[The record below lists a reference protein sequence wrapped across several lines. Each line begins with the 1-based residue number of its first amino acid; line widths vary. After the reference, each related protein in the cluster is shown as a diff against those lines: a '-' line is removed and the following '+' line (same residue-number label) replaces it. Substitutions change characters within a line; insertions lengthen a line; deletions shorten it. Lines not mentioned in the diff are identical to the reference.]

1 METLET
7 LDQRQYLTFFL
18 AGTEYAVGIMKV
30 KEILEYD
37 TVTRVPKTP
46 AWVRG
51 VFNLRSSVVPVI
63 DLALKFGQPETPL
76 TRTTCIIIVEANLDA
91 AASVMGILAD
101 SVNQVLNLSP
111 SDIEPPPAFGSQVKI
126 DYLQGM
132 AKLDKKFAL
141 VLDID
146 KVLSASEL
154 LQIADLTLEP
164 ENEEQAEEMAAEEM
178 AAEAPAPP
186 APDGPEAEVAAP

>member
-1 METLET
+1 METNET

-18 AGTEYAVGIMKV
+18 AGEEYAVGIMKV

-63 DLALKFGQPETPL
+63 DLALKFGQPETAI
-76 TRTTCIIIVEANLDA
+76 TRTTCIIIVEANLDST
-91 AASVMGILAD
+91 ASVMGVLAD
-101 SVNQVLNLSP
+101 SVSQVLDLSP
-111 SDIEPPPAFGSQVKI
+111 QDIEPPPVFGTQVKV

-132 AKLDKKFAL
+132 AKLGKKFAL

-146 KVLSASEL
+146 KVLSTSEL
-154 LQIADLTLEP
+154 LQIADLKLEQ
-164 ENEEQAEEMAAEEM
+164 EKAGDAEGEDAIPTPSAGPD
-178 AAEAPAPP
+178 AEA
-186 APDGPEAEVAAP
+186 AAL

>member
-1 METLET
+1 METIET

-18 AGTEYAVGIMKV
+18 AGEEYAVGIMKV

-76 TRTTCIIIVEANLDA
+76 TRTTCIIIVEANLDSTS
-91 AASVMGILAD
+91 SVMGILAD
-101 SVNQVLNLSP
+101 SVSQVLDLAS
-111 SDIEPPPAFGSQVKI
+111 SDIEPPPAFGTHVKI
-126 DYLQGM
+126 DYLRGM
-132 AKLDKKFAL
+132 AKLGKKFAL
-141 VLDID
+141 VLDIN

-154 LQIADLTLEP
+154 LQVTDLALEQEKTGESEVQEGTP
-164 ENEEQAEEMAAEEM
+164 PV
-178 AAEAPAPP
+178 PAGS
-186 APDGPEAEVAAP
+186 DVEVAAH